1 LNKQIAEIPN
11 KKNKSRKKHKEDY
24 YLQCRRI
31 QVRKEIIRT
40 QYSAAEAQVKIKE
53 RVTLPQKK

>member
-1 LNKQIAEIPN
+1 MGKQYQRHPARRTKAGRNTKKTTSNAEEF
-11 KKNKSRKKHKEDY
+11 K
-24 YLQCRRI
+24 L
-31 QVRKEIIRT
+31 RKEIIRT